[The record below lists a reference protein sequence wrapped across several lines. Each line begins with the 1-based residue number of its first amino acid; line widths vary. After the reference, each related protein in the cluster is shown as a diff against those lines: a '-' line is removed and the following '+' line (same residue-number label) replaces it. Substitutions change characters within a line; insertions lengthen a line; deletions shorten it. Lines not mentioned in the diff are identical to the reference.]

1 MIGRPVKKKTMPK
14 FVDINSLT
22 EKVNPDGNEQ
32 IQVSNTQK
40 FVWKNVLMN
49 SGGFIGAILS
59 YATQYAMGNT
69 TDRQTIISMLG
80 QLFYNTGSRA
90 DSFFRFVCGSVTV
103 PGGTPKQEYFG
114 VVFYDAYYTRTYAV
128 FFGFENGAVPV
139 TFFQRSGNYVTD
151 SPVDDNFVTNIINGT
166 AWTKLGTLDFTALLK
181 QTYETNTQFLA
192 PVQGSEVLLT
202 TTIERILYA
211 LGFRGANTNFRFLTG
226 VNNTSETYWGVAFYN
241 SGQSK
246 TFTVLFGIGGSSIP
260 VGMYQ
265 KAGNVTT
272 QKSVDSEFIQDVL
285 STWTKSWSLNSQGTQ
300 GTIYT
305 SDVVAGDSENPI
317 IPATTFALPNVSNS
331 KLDALLNQILFCT
344 GIRGSGLHSR
354 NFRFINATYQIPNT
368 TNVQCHWGV
377 AWYNSYHER
386 TYCML
391 VNTEKAESQNIQIF
405 QKQGAGLYDD
415 ARDDE
420 LVKKVLSLNTWS
432 RVVSFGGSEPTP
444 IESLAA
450 EKVNVAAPTLYD
462 ETTASTWDP
471 NSANNLQE
479 LLNGLL
485 YRTGLRSTSDGL
497 NLGFRVACA
506 DGKIAIIANDSS
518 SSDYS
523 VFLFSGGSTIHTY
536 LIDQTYVMD
545 WVDNYSSDHEII
557 SSIESDGIETGMLDM
572 AGISN
577 FATKAYVKP
586 NDAVLTMF
594 PSGYRTV
601 IPGENLTT
609 NLTSGTLKIKVPDL
623 LTAQVKAGPFR
634 DAVIDVPYGVTVQFA
649 DQVELLYKADGVD
662 NFTATSGRKVY
673 TIHYV
678 PTTSSTTNITFRA
691 FVNVANYK

>member
-1 MIGRPVKKKTMPK
+1 MPK
-14 FVDINSLT
+14 FVDIASLSEKTLGGSEAVQVSATQKARLVQILTQLGDNLEMAVNSSESWQLPDFDTSSTPVQNWLNALAFACGLRDESTGWGPFRIVNGNDGDIAYFVLLWYDNINDLT
-22 EKVNPDGNEQ
+22 EAFVIGSYKEKVITLYEKSGKQHLTPSGDQDNAV
-32 IQVSNTQK
+32 IQ
-40 FVWKNVLMN
+40 
-49 SGGFIGAILS
+49 
-59 YATQYAMGNT
+59 
-69 TDRQTIISMLG
+69 DIIS
-80 QLFYNTGSRA
+80 TGGWTKVVTINA
-90 DSFFRFVCGSVTV
+90 DSST
-103 PGGTPKQEYFG
+103 
-114 VVFYDAYYTRTYAV
+114 
-128 FFGFENGAVPV
+128 
-139 TFFQRSGNYVTD
+139 
-151 SPVDDNFVTNIINGT
+151 I
-166 AWTKLGTLDFTALLK
+166 K
-181 QTYETNTQFLA
+181 QTYGTNTKFLA
-192 PVQGSEVLLT
+192 PVQGSETLLT
-202 TTIERILYA
+202 TTVERILYA
-211 LGFRGANTNFRFLTG
+211 LGFRGTNTNFRFLTG

-246 TFTVLFGIGGSSIP
+246 TFTVLFGIGGSSLP

-265 KAGNVTT
+265 KSGNVTA

-285 STWTKSWSLNSQGTQ
+285 STWTKSWSLNSQGT
-300 GTIYT
+300 IYT
-305 SDVVAGDSENPI
+305 SDVIAATSDKPI
-317 IPATTFALPNVSNS
+317 TLPGQFAFPSLTDLKTDAFVKQMIYNSGYHQSNACFRQLIAS
-331 KLDALLNQILFCT
+331 YVIGGT
-344 GIRGSGLHSR
+344 GS
-354 NFRFINATYQIPNT
+354 Q
-368 TNVQCHWGV
+368 VQCYYGV
-377 AWYNSYHER
+377 TWYNRYYGR
-386 TYCML
+386 TYTML
-391 VNTEKAESQNIQIF
+391 VNMELANGKYITLY
-405 QKQGAGLYDD
+405 QKQGRHIESNPTDD
-415 ARDDE
+415 AYVNDVLTGDW
-420 LVKKVLSLNTWS
+420 LKVAGIGT
-432 RVVSFGGSEPTP
+432 GGSEPTP

-462 ETTASTWDP
+462 ETTASTWQPDA
-471 NSANNLQE
+471 ANNLQE

-497 NLGFRVACA
+497 NVGFRVVCA
-506 DGKIAIIANDSS
+506 AGKIAIIANDSS

-536 LIDQTYVMD
+536 LIDQNYVME
-545 WVDNYSSDHEII
+545 WVGGYSSDQDII
-557 SSIESDGIETGMLDM
+557 NSIENDGNETGMLDM

-623 LTAQVKAGPFR
+623 LTAQVKNGPFR

-649 DQVELLYKADGVD
+649 NQVKLLYKADGVD

>member
-1 MIGRPVKKKTMPK
+1 MAK

-32 IQVSNTQK
+32 IQVSDTQK
-40 FVWKNVLMN
+40 FVWKNALMN
-49 SGGFIGAILS
+49 SGESIGAILS

-90 DSFFRFVCGSVTV
+90 DSFFRFVCGSVTI

-166 AWTKLGTLDFTALLK
+166 SWTKLGTLDFTALLK
-181 QTYETNTQFLA
+181 QTYGTNTQFLA

-211 LGFRGANTNFRFLTG
+211 LGFRGAKTNFRFLTG
-226 VNNTSETYWGVAFYN
+226 INNTSETYWGVAFYN
-241 SGQSK
+241 SGQSR

-285 STWTKSWSLNSQGTQ
+285 STWTKSWSLNRQ

-305 SDVVAGDSENPI
+305 SDVVAGDSEKPI

-344 GIRGSGLHSR
+344 GIRGSETHSR

-368 TNVQCHWGV
+368 TNRQCHWGV
-377 AWYNSYHER
+377 AWYNSFYGR
-386 TYCML
+386 TYTML
-391 VNTEKAESQNIQIF
+391 VNMEHANGEYITLYR
-405 QKQGAGLYDD
+405 KQGSHLKSNPTDD
-415 ARDDE
+415 AYVTDVLTGDW
-420 LVKKVLSLNTWS
+420 LKVADIGT
-432 RVVSFGGSEPTP
+432 GGSEPTP

-450 EKVNVAAPTLYD
+450 EKVLVEAPTLFD
-462 ETTASTWDP
+462 ESTSSTWDP
-471 NSANNLQE
+471 TAANNLQE
-479 LLNGLL
+479 LVNGLL
-485 YRTGLRSTSDGL
+485 YRIGVRITSDGL
-497 NLGFRVACA
+497 NLGFRVAQA
-506 DGKIAIIANDSS
+506 NGKIAIIANDQS

-523 VFLFSGGSTIHTY
+523 VFLFSGGSVIHTY
-536 LIDQTYVMD
+536 LIDQSYVMK
-545 WVDNYSSDHEII
+545 WIGNYSSDSDII
-557 SSIESDGIETGMLDM
+557 ASIESDGNETGMLDL
-572 AGISN
+572 AGINN

-586 NDAVLTMF
+586 NDGVLTMF

-609 NLTSGTLKIKVPDL
+609 NLTSGTLKVQVPSL
-623 LTAQVKAGPFR
+623 LTAQVKNGPFR

-649 DQVELLYKADGVD
+649 DQVGIVYKADGVD
-662 NFTATSGRKVY
+662 GFTATSGRKVY
-673 TIHYV
+673 TIHFV

-691 FVNVANYK
+691 FVNVTNYK

>member
-1 MIGRPVKKKTMPK
+1 MPK
-14 FVDINSLT
+14 FVDIASLS
-22 EKVNPDGNEQ
+22 EKTNPDGNEQ
-32 IQVSNTQK
+32 IQVSATQK
-40 FVWKNVLMN
+40 LVWKNALMN
-49 SGGFIGAILS
+49 SGESIGAILS
-59 YATQYAMGNT
+59 YATQYAMGDT
-69 TDRQTIISMLG
+69 TNRKTIMSMLG

-90 DSFFRFVCGSVTV
+90 DSFFRFVCGSVTI

-114 VVFYDAYYTRTYAV
+114 IVFYDAYYTRTYAV
-128 FFGFENGAVPV
+128 FFGFENNSVPI
-139 TFFQRSGNYVTD
+139 TFFQRQGNYVTD
-151 SPVDDNFVTNIINGT
+151 SPIDDNFVTNIINGT
-166 AWTKLGTLDFTALLK
+166 AWTKLGTLDFDALLK
-181 QTYETNTQFLA
+181 QTYGTNTQFLA
-192 PVQGSEVLLT
+192 PVQGSETLLT
-202 TTIERILYA
+202 TTVERILYA
-211 LGFRGANTNFRFLTG
+211 LGFRGTNTNFRFLTG
-226 VNNTSETYWGVAFYN
+226 VNSTSETYWGVAFYN

-285 STWTKSWSLNSQGTQ
+285 STWTKSWSLNSQGT
-300 GTIYT
+300 IYT
-305 SDVVAGDSENPI
+305 SDVIAATSDKPI
-317 IPATTFALPNVSNS
+317 TLPGQFAFPSLTDLKTDAFVKQMIYNSGYHKSNACFRQLLAPYVIGGTGS
-331 KLDALLNQILFCT
+331 K
-344 GIRGSGLHSR
+344 
-354 NFRFINATYQIPNT
+354 
-368 TNVQCHWGV
+368 VQCYYGV
-377 AWYNSYHER
+377 TWYDSYYGR
-386 TYCML
+386 TYTML
-391 VNTEKAESQNIQIF
+391 VNMELANGEYITLY
-405 QKQGAGLYDD
+405 QKQGRHIENNPSDAAYVQDVLTGDWLKVAGIG
-415 ARDDE
+415 
-420 LVKKVLSLNTWS
+420 T
-432 RVVSFGGSEPTP
+432 GGSEPTP

-518 SSDYS
+518 SSSDYS

-536 LIDQTYVMD
+536 LIDQTYVMN
-545 WVDNYSSDHEII
+545 WVGNYSSDHAII
-557 SSIESDGIETGMLDM
+557 SSIESDGGETGMLDM

-623 LTAQVKAGPFR
+623 LTAQVKTGPFR

-649 DQVELLYKADGVD
+649 DQVEILYKADGVD

-678 PTTSSTTNITFRA
+678 PTTSSTANITFRA

>member
-1 MIGRPVKKKTMPK
+1 MAK

-32 IQVSNTQK
+32 IQVSDTQK

-114 VVFYDAYYTRTYAV
+114 VVFYDAYYTRTYSV

-166 AWTKLGTLDFTALLK
+166 SWTKLGTLDFTALLK
-181 QTYETNTQFLA
+181 QTYGTNTQFLA

-272 QKSVDSEFIQDVL
+272 QKSVDNEFIQDVL

-317 IPATTFALPNVSNS
+317 IPATKFALPNVSNS

-354 NFRFINATYQIPNT
+354 NFRFINATYQIPDT
-368 TNVQCHWGV
+368 TDRQCHWGV

-405 QKQGAGLYDD
+405 KKQGTGLYDV
-415 ARDDE
+415 ANDDE
-420 LVKKVLSLNTWS
+420 FVQKVLSLNTWS
-432 RVVSFGGSEPTP
+432 RVVSFGGTLP
-444 IESLAA
+444 AQ
-450 EKVNVAAPTLYD
+450 NVVVTTPTLYD
-462 ETTASTWDP
+462 E
-471 NSANNLQE
+471 NSAPTVHPQDQNNLQQ
-479 LLNGLL
+479 LIQWILYTLGVRSDVNGLG
-485 YRTGLRSTSDGL
+485 RTMLIVHGNG
-497 NLGFRVACA
+497 NIG
-506 DGKIAIIANDSS
+506 IITLDTQNTDKYYALIFGN
-518 SSDYS
+518 
-523 VFLFSGGSTIHTY
+523 GEY
-536 LIDQTYVMD
+536 LHSY
-545 WVDNYSSDHEII
+545 
-557 SSIESDGIETGMLDM
+557 SIESMVVAEWVGNNSSDVEILSSILENGTLIGSIPFDM
-572 AGISN
+572 SV
-577 FATKAYVKP
+577 FATKTYVKP
-586 NDAVLTMF
+586 NDDVLTAF
-594 PSGYRTV
+594 PSGYRTI

-609 NLTSGTLKIKVPDL
+609 NLTSGTLKVQVPSL
-623 LTAQVKAGPFR
+623 LTLQVKSGPFR

-649 DQVELLYKADGVD
+649 DQVEIVYKAEGVD
-662 NFTATSGRKVY
+662 GFTATSGRKVY
-673 TIHYV
+673 TIHFV

-691 FVNVANYK
+691 FVNVTNYK

>member
-1 MIGRPVKKKTMPK
+1 MAK

-22 EKVNPDGNEQ
+22 EKVKPDGNEQ
-32 IQVSNTQK
+32 IQVSATQK
-40 FVWKNVLMN
+40 LVWKNALMN
-49 SGGFIGAILS
+49 SGEFIGAILS
-59 YATQYAMGNT
+59 YATQYAMGDT
-69 TDRQTIISMLG
+69 TNRKTIMSMLG

-139 TFFQRSGNYVTD
+139 TFFQRQGNYVTD
-151 SPVDDNFVTNIINGT
+151 SPIDDNFVTNIINGT
-166 AWTKLGTLDFTALLK
+166 AWTKLGTLDFDALLK
-181 QTYETNTQFLA
+181 QTYGTNTQFLA
-192 PVQGSEVLLT
+192 PVQGSETLLT
-202 TTIERILYA
+202 TTVERILYA
-211 LGFRGANTNFRFLTG
+211 LGFRGTNTNFRFLTG

-246 TFTVLFGIGGSSIP
+246 TFTVLFGIGGSSLP

-265 KAGNVTT
+265 KSGNVTA
-272 QKSVDSEFIQDVL
+272 QKSVDSKFIQDVL
-285 STWTKSWSLNSQGTQ
+285 STWTKSWSLNSQGT
-300 GTIYT
+300 IYT
-305 SDVVAGDSENPI
+305 SDVIAATSDKPI
-317 IPATTFALPNVSNS
+317 TLPGQFAFPSLTDLKTDAFVKQMIYNSGYHKSNACFRQLLAPYVIGGTGS
-331 KLDALLNQILFCT
+331 K
-344 GIRGSGLHSR
+344 
-354 NFRFINATYQIPNT
+354 
-368 TNVQCHWGV
+368 VQCYYGV
-377 AWYNSYHER
+377 TWYDSYYGR
-386 TYCML
+386 TYTML
-391 VNTEKAESQNIQIF
+391 VNMELANGEYITLY
-405 QKQGAGLYDD
+405 QKQGRHIEKNPSDAAYVQDVLTGDWLKVAGIG
-415 ARDDE
+415 
-420 LVKKVLSLNTWS
+420 T
-432 RVVSFGGSEPTP
+432 GGSEPTP

-545 WVDNYSSDHEII
+545 WVGNYSSDHEII
-557 SSIESDGIETGMLDM
+557 SSIESNGSETGMLDM

-594 PSGYRTV
+594 SPGYRTV

-623 LTAQVKAGPFR
+623 LTAQVKNGPFR
-634 DAVIDVPYGVTVQFA
+634 DAVIDVPYGVTVQFT
-649 DQVELLYKADGVD
+649 DQVGIVYKADGVD
-662 NFTATSGRKVY
+662 GFTATSGRKVY
-673 TIHYV
+673 TIHFV

-691 FVNVANYK
+691 FVNVTNYK

>member
-1 MIGRPVKKKTMPK
+1 MAK

-32 IQVSNTQK
+32 IQVSDTQK

-103 PGGTPKQEYFG
+103 SGGTPKQEYFG
-114 VVFYDAYYTRTYAV
+114 IVFYDAYYTRTYAV
-128 FFGFENGAVPV
+128 FFGFEDGAVPV
-139 TFFQRSGNYVTD
+139 TFFQRLGNYVTD
-151 SPVDDNFVTNIINGT
+151 SPVDDNFVVNIIKGK

-181 QTYETNTQFLA
+181 QTYGTNTQFLA

-211 LGFRGANTNFRFLTG
+211 LGFRGENTNFRFLTG

-246 TFTVLFGIGGSSIP
+246 TCTVLFGIGGSSIP

-272 QKSVDSEFIQDVL
+272 QKSVDNEFIQDVL

-354 NFRFINATYQIPNT
+354 NFRLINATYKIPNT
-368 TNVQCHWGV
+368 KNVQCHWGV
-377 AWYNSYHER
+377 AWYNSYYAK

-405 QKQGAGLYDD
+405 QNQGAVLYDD
-415 ARDDE
+415 ANDDA
-420 LVKKVLSLNTWS
+420 LVEKVLSLNTWS
-432 RVVSFGGSEPTP
+432 RVFSFGGTLP
-444 IESLAA
+444 AQ
-450 EKVNVAAPTLYD
+450 NVVVTTPTLYD
-462 ETTASTWDP
+462 E
-471 NSANNLQE
+471 NSAPTVYPQDQNNLQQ
-479 LLNGLL
+479 LIQWILYTLGVRSDVNGLG
-485 YRTGLRSTSDGL
+485 RTMFIVHGNGSIGIITLDTQNTNKYYALIFGDGE
-497 NLGFRVACA
+497 
-506 DGKIAIIANDSS
+506 
-518 SSDYS
+518 
-523 VFLFSGGSTIHTY
+523 Y
-536 LIDQTYVMD
+536 LHSY
-545 WVDNYSSDHEII
+545 
-557 SSIESDGIETGMLDM
+557 SIESTIVMEWVANNYSDVEILSSILENGTSMGSIPFDM
-572 AGISN
+572 SV
-577 FATKAYVKP
+577 FATKGYVKP
-586 NDAVLTMF
+586 NDAVLTTF
-594 PSGYRTV
+594 PSGNRTI

-609 NLTSGTLKIKVPDL
+609 NLTSGTLKVQVQSL
-623 LTAQVKAGPFR
+623 LTAQIKNGPFR

-649 DQVELLYKADGVD
+649 DQVGIVYKADGVD
-662 NFTATSGRKVY
+662 GFTATSGRKVY
-673 TIHYV
+673 TIHFV

-691 FVNVANYK
+691 FVNVTNYK

>member
-1 MIGRPVKKKTMPK
+1 MPK
-14 FVDINSLT
+14 FVDIASLS
-22 EKVNPDGNEQ
+22 EKTNPDGNEQ
-32 IQVSNTQK
+32 IQVSATQK
-40 FVWKNVLMN
+40 LVWKNALMN
-49 SGGFIGAILS
+49 SGESIGAILS
-59 YATQYAMGNT
+59 YATQYAMGDT
-69 TDRQTIISMLG
+69 TNRKTIMSMLG

-90 DSFFRFVCGSVTV
+90 DSFFRFVCGSVTI

-114 VVFYDAYYTRTYAV
+114 IVFYDAYYTRTYAV
-128 FFGFENGAVPV
+128 FFGFENNSVPI
-139 TFFQRSGNYVTD
+139 TFFQRQGNYVTD
-151 SPVDDNFVTNIINGT
+151 SPIDDNFVTNIINGT
-166 AWTKLGTLDFTALLK
+166 AWTKLGTLDFDALLK
-181 QTYETNTQFLA
+181 QTYGTNTQFLA
-192 PVQGSEVLLT
+192 PVQGSETLLT
-202 TTIERILYA
+202 TTVERILYA
-211 LGFRGANTNFRFLTG
+211 LGFRGTNTNFRFLTG
-226 VNNTSETYWGVAFYN
+226 VNSTSETYWGVAFYN

-246 TFTVLFGIGGSSIP
+246 TFTVLFGVGGSSLP

-265 KAGNVTT
+265 KSGNVTA

-285 STWTKSWSLNSQGTQ
+285 STWTKSWSLNSQGT
-300 GTIYT
+300 IYT
-305 SDVVAGDSENPI
+305 SDVIAATSDKPI
-317 IPATTFALPNVSNS
+317 TLPGQFAFPSLTDLKTDAFVKQMIYNSGYHQSNACFRQLIAS
-331 KLDALLNQILFCT
+331 YVIGGT
-344 GIRGSGLHSR
+344 GS
-354 NFRFINATYQIPNT
+354 Q
-368 TNVQCHWGV
+368 VQCYYGV
-377 AWYNSYHER
+377 TWYNSYYGR
-386 TYCML
+386 TYTML
-391 VNTEKAESQNIQIF
+391 VNMELANGKYITLY
-405 QKQGAGLYDD
+405 QKQGRHIESNPTDGAYVNDVLTGDWLKVAGIG
-415 ARDDE
+415 
-420 LVKKVLSLNTWS
+420 T
-432 RVVSFGGSEPTP
+432 GGSEPTP

-462 ETTASTWDP
+462 ETTASTWQPDA
-471 NSANNLQE
+471 ANNLQE

-497 NLGFRVACA
+497 NVGFRVVCA
-506 DGKIAIIANDSS
+506 AGKIAIIANDSS

-536 LIDQTYVMD
+536 LIDQQYVME
-545 WVDNYSSDHEII
+545 WVGGYSSDQDII
-557 SSIESDGIETGMLDM
+557 NSIENDGNETGMLDM

-623 LTAQVKAGPFR
+623 LTAQVKNGPFR

>member
-1 MIGRPVKKKTMPK
+1 MAK

-32 IQVSNTQK
+32 IQVSDTQK

-151 SPVDDNFVTNIINGT
+151 SPVDDNFVTNIINGK

-181 QTYETNTQFLA
+181 QTYGTNTQFLA

-272 QKSVDSEFIQDVL
+272 QKPVDNEFIQDVL
-285 STWTKSWSLNSQGTQ
+285 STWTKSWEL
-300 GTIYT
+300 
-305 SDVVAGDSENPI
+305 
-317 IPATTFALPNVSNS
+317 
-331 KLDALLNQILFCT
+331 K
-344 GIRGSGLHSR
+344 GSGSSSDIEAE
-354 NFRFINATYQIPNT
+354 NVTVT
-368 TNVQCHWGV
+368 TP
-377 AWYNSYHER
+377 
-386 TYCML
+386 TL
-391 VNTEKAESQNIQIF
+391 F
-405 QKQGAGLYDD
+405 DD
-415 ARDDE
+415 T
-420 LVKKVLSLNTWS
+420 S
-432 RVVSFGGSEPTP
+432 
-444 IESLAA
+444 
-450 EKVNVAAPTLYD
+450 APTVYPQD
-462 ETTASTWDP
+462 Q
-471 NSANNLQE
+471 NNLQQ
-479 LLNGLL
+479 LIQWILYTFGVRNDDNGLG
-485 YRTGLRSTSDGL
+485 RTMFIVHGVGNMGIIINDTQNTDTYYALIFGDGQYLHSYTLESSYVAEWVANYYSDVDIL
-497 NLGFRVACA
+497 NSILENGTLIGSIPF
-506 DGKIAIIANDSS
+506 DM
-518 SSDYS
+518 S
-523 VFLFSGGSTIHTY
+523 V
-536 LIDQTYVMD
+536 
-545 WVDNYSSDHEII
+545 
-557 SSIESDGIETGMLDM
+557 
-572 AGISN
+572 
-577 FATKAYVKP
+577 FATKTYVKP
-586 NDAVLTMF
+586 NDAVLTAF
-594 PSGYRTV
+594 PSGYRTI

-609 NLTSGTLKIKVPDL
+609 NLTSGTLKVQVPSL
-623 LTAQVKAGPFR
+623 LTLQVKSGPFR

-649 DQVELLYKADGVD
+649 DQVEIVYKAEGVD
-662 NFTATSGRKVY
+662 GFTATSGRKVY
-673 TIHYV
+673 TIHFV
-678 PTTSSTTNITFRA
+678 PTTSSITKITFRA
-691 FVNVANYK
+691 FVNVINYK

>member
-1 MIGRPVKKKTMPK
+1 MPK

-151 SPVDDNFVTNIINGT
+151 SPVDDNFVKNIINGT

-181 QTYETNTQFLA
+181 QTYGTNTQFLA
-192 PVQGSEVLLT
+192 PVQGSEVFLT

-272 QKSVDSEFIQDVL
+272 QKSVDNEFIQDVL
-285 STWTKSWSLNSQGTQ
+285 STWTKSWSLNRQ

-344 GIRGSGLHSR
+344 GIRGSKITSR
-354 NFRFINATYQIPNT
+354 NFRFVNATYLIPDT
-368 TNVQCHWGV
+368 TNRQCYWGV
-377 AWYNSYHER
+377 AWYNSYYGR
-386 TYCML
+386 TYCLL
-391 VNTEKAESQNIQIF
+391 VNTEIAESKNIQIF
-405 QKQGAGLYDD
+405 QKQGPGLYDD
-415 ARDDE
+415 ASDDK
-420 LVKKVLSLNTWS
+420 LVQKVLSLNTWS
-432 RVVSFGGSEPTP
+432 RVFSFGGTLP
-444 IESLAA
+444 AQ
-450 EKVNVAAPTLYD
+450 NVVVATPTLYD
-462 ETTASTWDP
+462 E
-471 NSANNLQE
+471 NSAPTVAPNDQNNLQQ
-479 LLNGLL
+479 LVQWILYTLGVRYDANGLG
-485 YRTGLRSTSDGL
+485 RTMFIVHGNGNIGIITLDTQNTNKYYALIFGDGE
-497 NLGFRVACA
+497 
-506 DGKIAIIANDSS
+506 
-518 SSDYS
+518 
-523 VFLFSGGSTIHTY
+523 Y
-536 LIDQTYVMD
+536 LHSY
-545 WVDNYSSDHEII
+545 
-557 SSIESDGIETGMLDM
+557 SIESTVVAEWVANNSSDVEILSSILENGTSMGSIPFDM
-572 AGISN
+572 SV
-577 FATKAYVKP
+577 FATKTYVKP
-586 NDAVLTMF
+586 NDTILATF

-609 NLTSGTLKIKVPDL
+609 NLTSGTLKVKVPDSL
-623 LTAQVKAGPFR
+623 SVQIKNGPFR
-634 DAVIDVPYGVTVQFA
+634 DVVIDVPYGVTVQF
-649 DQVELLYKADGVD
+649 DNQPQILYKADGVD
-662 NFTATSGRKVY
+662 GFTATSGRKVY
-673 TIHYV
+673 TIHFV
-678 PTTSSTTNITFRA
+678 PTTTSTTNITFRA

>member
-1 MIGRPVKKKTMPK
+1 MAK

-32 IQVSNTQK
+32 IQVSATQK
-40 FVWKNVLMN
+40 LVWKNALMN
-49 SGGFIGAILS
+49 SGESIGAILS
-59 YATQYAMGNT
+59 YATQYAMGDT
-69 TDRQTIISMLG
+69 TNRKTIMSMLG

-151 SPVDDNFVTNIINGT
+151 SPVDDNFVKNIINGKS
-166 AWTKLGTLDFTALLK
+166 WTKLGTLDFTALLK
-181 QTYETNTQFLA
+181 QTYGTNTQFLA
-192 PVQGSEVLLT
+192 PVQGSETLLT
-202 TTIERILYA
+202 TTVERILYA
-211 LGFRGANTNFRFLTG
+211 LGFRGTNTNFRFLTG

-265 KAGNVTT
+265 KAGNVTA

-285 STWTKSWSLNSQGTQ
+285 STWTKSWSLNSQGT
-300 GTIYT
+300 IYT
-305 SDVVAGDSENPI
+305 SDVIAATSDKPI
-317 IPATTFALPNVSNS
+317 TLPGQFAFPSLTDL
-331 KLDALLNQILFCT
+331 KTDA
-344 GIRGSGLHSR
+344 
-354 NFRFINATYQIPNT
+354 FIKQMI
-368 TNVQCHWGV
+368 
-377 AWYNSYHER
+377 YNSGYHKSNACLRQLLAPYVIGGTGSKAQCYYGVTWYDSYYGR
-386 TYCML
+386 TYTML
-391 VNTEKAESQNIQIF
+391 VNMELANGEYITLY
-405 QKQGAGLYDD
+405 QKQGRRIENNPSDAAYVQDVLTGDWLKVAGIG
-415 ARDDE
+415 
-420 LVKKVLSLNTWS
+420 T
-432 RVVSFGGSEPTP
+432 GGSEPTP

-506 DGKIAIIANDSS
+506 AGKIAIIANDSS

-536 LIDQTYVMD
+536 LIDQTYVMG
-545 WVDNYSSDHEII
+545 WVGNYSSDHEII
-557 SSIESDGIETGMLDM
+557 SSIESDGSETGMLDM

-586 NDAVLTMF
+586 NDAVLTRF

-609 NLTSGTLKIKVPDL
+609 NLTSGTLKVQVQSL
-623 LTAQVKAGPFR
+623 LTLQIKNGPFR

-649 DQVELLYKADGVD
+649 DQVGIVYKADGVD
-662 NFTATSGRKVY
+662 GFTATSGRKVY
-673 TIHYV
+673 TIHFV

-691 FVNVANYK
+691 FVNVTNYK

>member
-1 MIGRPVKKKTMPK
+1 MAK

-32 IQVSNTQK
+32 IQVSDTQK
-40 FVWKNVLMN
+40 FIWKNALMN
-49 SGGFIGAILS
+49 SGGLIGAILS
-59 YATQYAMGNT
+59 YATQYAKGDT
-69 TDRQTIISMLG
+69 TNRKTLISLIG

-90 DSFFRFVCGSVTV
+90 DSFFRFVCGSVTI
-103 PGGTPKQEYFG
+103 PSGTSKQEYFG
-114 VVFYDAYYTRTYAV
+114 IVFYDAYYTRTYAV
-128 FFGFENGAVPV
+128 FFGFENNSVPI
-139 TFFQRSGNYVTD
+139 TFFQRQGNYVTD
-151 SPVDDNFVTNIINGT
+151 SPIDDNFVTNIINGT
-166 AWTKLGTLDFTALLK
+166 EWTKLGTVDFDALLK
-181 QTYETNTQFLA
+181 QTYGTNTQFLA

-202 TTIERILYA
+202 TTVERILYA
-211 LGFRGANTNFRFLTG
+211 LGFRGTNTNFRFLTG

-272 QKSVDSEFIQDVL
+272 QKSVDNEFIQDVL
-285 STWTKSWSLNSQGTQ
+285 STWTKSWSLNRQ

-368 TNVQCHWGV
+368 TDIQCHWGV

-415 ARDDE
+415 ASDDE
-420 LVKKVLSLNTWS
+420 FVQKVLTGDWLKVAGIGT
-432 RVVSFGGSEPTP
+432 GGSEPTP

-536 LIDQTYVMD
+536 LIDQTYVME
-545 WVDNYSSDHEII
+545 WVGNYSSDHEII
-557 SSIESDGIETGMLDM
+557 SSIESNGSETGMLDM

-577 FATKAYVKP
+577 FATKSYVKP

-649 DQVELLYKADGVD
+649 DQVGIVYKADGVD
-662 NFTATSGRKVY
+662 GFTATSGRKVY
-673 TIHYV
+673 TIHFV

-691 FVNVANYK
+691 FVNVTNYK

>member
-1 MIGRPVKKKTMPK
+1 MPK
-14 FVDINSLT
+14 FVDIASLS
-22 EKVNPDGNEQ
+22 EKTNPDGNEQ
-32 IQVSNTQK
+32 IQVSATQK
-40 FVWKNVLMN
+40 LVWKNALMN
-49 SGGFIGAILS
+49 SGESIGAILS
-59 YATQYAMGNT
+59 YATQYAMGDT
-69 TDRQTIISMLG
+69 TNRKTIMSMLG

-90 DSFFRFVCGSVTV
+90 DSFFRFVCGSVTI

-114 VVFYDAYYTRTYAV
+114 IVFYDAYYTRTYAV
-128 FFGFENGAVPV
+128 FFGFENNSVPI
-139 TFFQRSGNYVTD
+139 TFFQRQGNYVTD
-151 SPVDDNFVTNIINGT
+151 SPIDDNFVTNIINGT
-166 AWTKLGTLDFTALLK
+166 AWTKLGTLDFDALLK
-181 QTYETNTQFLA
+181 QTYGTNTQFLA
-192 PVQGSEVLLT
+192 PVQGSETLLT
-202 TTIERILYA
+202 TTVERILYA
-211 LGFRGANTNFRFLTG
+211 LGFRGTNTNFRFLTG
-226 VNNTSETYWGVAFYN
+226 VNSTSETYWGVAFYN

-246 TFTVLFGIGGSSIP
+246 TFTVLFGIGGSSLP

-265 KAGNVTT
+265 KSGNVTA

-285 STWTKSWSLNSQGTQ
+285 STWTKSWSLNSQGT
-300 GTIYT
+300 IYT
-305 SDVVAGDSENPI
+305 SDVIAATSDKPI
-317 IPATTFALPNVSNS
+317 TLPGQFAFPSLTDLKTDAFVKQMIYNSGYHQSNACFRQLIAS
-331 KLDALLNQILFCT
+331 YVIGGT
-344 GIRGSGLHSR
+344 GSQG
-354 NFRFINATYQIPNT
+354 
-368 TNVQCHWGV
+368 QCYYGV
-377 AWYNSYHER
+377 TWYNSYYGR
-386 TYCML
+386 TYTML
-391 VNTEKAESQNIQIF
+391 VNMELANGEYITLY
-405 QKQGAGLYDD
+405 QKQGRHIENNPSDAAYVQDVLTGDWLKVAGIG
-415 ARDDE
+415 
-420 LVKKVLSLNTWS
+420 T
-432 RVVSFGGSEPTP
+432 GGSEPTP

-497 NLGFRVACA
+497 NVGFRVVCA
-506 DGKIAIIANDSS
+506 AGKIAIIANDSS

-536 LIDQTYVMD
+536 LIDQQYVME
-545 WVDNYSSDHEII
+545 WVGGYSSDQDII
-557 SSIESDGIETGMLDM
+557 NSIENDGNETGMLDM

-623 LTAQVKAGPFR
+623 LTAQVKNGPFR

-678 PTTSSTTNITFRA
+678 PTTSSTANITFRA

>member
-1 MIGRPVKKKTMPK
+1 MAK

-32 IQVSNTQK
+32 IQVSDTQK
-40 FVWKNVLMN
+40 FIWKNALMN
-49 SGGFIGAILS
+49 SGGLIGAILS
-59 YATQYAMGNT
+59 YATQYAKGDT
-69 TDRQTIISMLG
+69 TNRKTLISLIG

-90 DSFFRFVCGSVTV
+90 DSFFRFVCGSVTI
-103 PGGTPKQEYFG
+103 PSSTDKQEYFG
-114 VVFYDAYYTRTYAV
+114 IVFYDAYYTRTYAV
-128 FFGFENGAVPV
+128 FFGFENNSVPI
-139 TFFQRSGNYVTD
+139 TFFQRQGNYVTD
-151 SPVDDNFVTNIINGT
+151 SPIDDNFVTNIINGT
-166 AWTKLGTLDFTALLK
+166 SWTKLGTLDFTALLK
-181 QTYETNTQFLA
+181 QTYGTNTQFLA

-272 QKSVDSEFIQDVL
+272 QKPVDNEFIQDVL

-368 TNVQCHWGV
+368 TNRQCHWGV

-405 QKQGAGLYDD
+405 QKQGTGLYDD
-415 ARDDE
+415 ASDDE
-420 LVKKVLSLNTWS
+420 FVQKVLSLNTWS
-432 RVVSFGGSEPTP
+432 RVVSFGGT
-444 IESLAA
+444 LLA
-450 EKVNVAAPTLYD
+450 EKVLVEAPTLFD
-462 ETTASTWDP
+462 ENTSSTWDP
-471 NSANNLQE
+471 TAANNLQE

-497 NLGFRVACA
+497 NLGFRVAQA
-506 DGKIAIIANDSS
+506 NGKIAIIANDQS

-523 VFLFSGGSTIHTY
+523 VFLFSGGSVIHTY
-536 LIDQTYVMD
+536 LIDQSYVME
-545 WVDNYSSDHEII
+545 WIGNYSSDSDII
-557 SSIESDGIETGMLDM
+557 ASIESDGSETGMLDL

-577 FATKAYVKP
+577 FATKSYVKP
-586 NDAVLTMF
+586 NDAVLMMF

-649 DQVELLYKADGVD
+649 DQVEILYKADGVD

-691 FVNVANYK
+691 FVNVTNYK

>member
-1 MIGRPVKKKTMPK
+1 MPK

-32 IQVSNTQK
+32 IQVSATQK
-40 FVWKNVLMN
+40 LVWKNALMN
-49 SGGFIGAILS
+49 SGESIGAILS
-59 YATQYAMGNT
+59 YATQYAMGDT
-69 TDRQTIISMLG
+69 TNRKTIMSMLG

-90 DSFFRFVCGSVTV
+90 DSFFRFVCGSVTI
-103 PGGTPKQEYFG
+103 PSGTPKQEYFG
-114 VVFYDAYYTRTYAV
+114 IVFYDAYYTRTYAV
-128 FFGFENGAVPV
+128 FFGFENNSVPI
-139 TFFQRSGNYVTD
+139 TFFQRQGNHVTD
-151 SPVDDNFVTNIINGT
+151 SPIDDNFVKDIINGT
-166 AWTKLGTLDFTALLK
+166 AWTKLGTLDFDALLK
-181 QTYETNTQFLA
+181 QTYGTNTQFLA
-192 PVQGSEVLLT
+192 PVQGSETLLT
-202 TTIERILYA
+202 TTVERILYA
-211 LGFRGANTNFRFLTG
+211 LGFRGTNTNFRFLTG
-226 VNNTSETYWGVAFYN
+226 VNSTSETYWGVAFYN

-246 TFTVLFGIGGSSIP
+246 TFTVLFGIGGSSLP

-265 KAGNVTT
+265 KSGNVTA

-285 STWTKSWSLNSQGTQ
+285 STWTKSWSLNSQGT
-300 GTIYT
+300 IYT
-305 SDVVAGDSENPI
+305 SDVIAATSDKPI
-317 IPATTFALPNVSNS
+317 TLPGQFAFPSLTDLKTDAFVKQMIYNSGYHESNNCFRQLIAS
-331 KLDALLNQILFCT
+331 YVIGGT
-344 GIRGSGLHSR
+344 GS
-354 NFRFINATYQIPNT
+354 Q
-368 TNVQCHWGV
+368 VQCYYGV
-377 AWYNSYHER
+377 TWYNSYYGR
-386 TYCML
+386 TYTML
-391 VNTEKAESQNIQIF
+391 VNMERANGKYITLY
-405 QKQGAGLYDD
+405 QKQGRHIESNPTD
-415 ARDDE
+415 AAYVNDVLTGDWS
-420 LVKKVLSLNTWS
+420 KVADIGT
-432 RVVSFGGSEPTP
+432 GGSEPTP

-462 ETTASTWDP
+462 ETTASTWQP
-471 NSANNLQE
+471 NAANNLQE

-497 NLGFRVACA
+497 NVGFRVVCA
-506 DGKIAIIANDSS
+506 AGKIAIIANDSS

-536 LIDQTYVMD
+536 LIDQQYVMK
-545 WVDNYSSDHEII
+545 WVGGYSSDQDII
-557 SSIESDGIETGMLDM
+557 NSIENDGSETGMLDM
-572 AGISN
+572 AGISK

-634 DAVIDVPYGVTVQFA
+634 DAVIDVPYRVTVQFA
-649 DQVELLYKADGVD
+649 DQVEILYKADGVD

>member
-1 MIGRPVKKKTMPK
+1 MAK

-32 IQVSNTQK
+32 IQVSDTQK
-40 FVWKNVLMN
+40 FVWKNALMN

-90 DSFFRFVCGSVTV
+90 DSFFRFVCGSVTI
-103 PGGTPKQEYFG
+103 PGGTHKQEYFG
-114 VVFYDAYYTRTYAV
+114 IVFYDAYYTRTYAV

-139 TFFQRSGNYVTD
+139 TFFQRQGNYVTD
-151 SPVDDNFVTNIINGT
+151 SPIDDNFVTNIINGK
-166 AWTKLGTLDFTALLK
+166 AWTKLGTLDFDALLK
-181 QTYETNTQFLA
+181 QTYGTNTRFLA
-192 PVQGSEVLLT
+192 PVQGSETLLT
-202 TTIERILYA
+202 TTVERILYA

-415 ARDDE
+415 ASDDE
-420 LVKKVLSLNTWS
+420 LVQKVLSLNTWS

-536 LIDQTYVMD
+536 LIDQTYVME
-545 WVDNYSSDHEII
+545 WVGNYSSDHEII
-557 SSIESDGIETGMLDM
+557 SSIESDGSETGMLDM

-577 FATKAYVKP
+577 FATKSYVKP

-623 LTAQVKAGPFR
+623 LTAQVKNGPFR

-649 DQVELLYKADGVD
+649 DQVGIVYKADGVD
-662 NFTATSGRKVY
+662 GFTATSGRKVY
-673 TIHYV
+673 TIHFV

-691 FVNVANYK
+691 FVNVTNYK